1 MNPHKILTAKHI
13 AESIDSLHVANYLL
27 TSHYCGE
34 FETAKE
40 IRAIRETLWKI
51 RDKLIE
57 AKEESA

>member
-1 MNPHKILTAKHI
+1 
-13 AESIDSLHVANYLL
+13 VANYLL

-51 RDKLIE
+51 RDKLIG